1 MRTDFSKK
9 QKEKILKEFDSAL
22 YRKFNQGLDDLCNA
36 LDEDNHAS
44 LYEVLEDTFED
55 GGAKELRK
63 LVDDLTRVLI
73 QSRKE
78 INNPKIPNN
87 VKPVR
92 FNMPYRPVYKRKR
105 KENPNQMKIN
115 FGILGAGRISKIH
128 CHNIYKVTGPLCR
141 KAVNR
146 CA

>member
-1 MRTDFSKK
+1 MVMKIDFPKK

-44 LYEVLEDTFED
+44 LYEVLEETFED

-105 KENPNQMKIN
+105 NEDPNQFLQPHKVQLLLVHMVQRLSHLSLFCN
-115 FGILGAGRISKIH
+115 SRRLSDLG
-128 CHNIYKVTGPLCR
+128 
-141 KAVNR
+141 
-146 CA
+146 

>member
-9 QKEKILKEFDSAL
+9 QKEKIIKEFDSAL
-22 YRKFNQGLDDLCNA
+22 YRKFNQGFDDLCNA

-63 LVDDLTRVLI
+63 LIDDLMIVLI
-73 QSRKE
+73 QSKKE
-78 INNPKIPNN
+78 TNNPKPLNN
-87 VKPVR
+87 VKPFR
-92 FNMPYRPVYKRKR
+92 FNMPFRPVYKRKR

-115 FGILGAGRISKIH
+115 F
-128 CHNIYKVTGPLCR
+128 
-141 KAVNR
+141 
-146 CA
+146 

>member
-9 QKEKILKEFDSAL
+9 QKEKILKEFDNAL

-55 GGAKELRK
+55 GGAKELRR

-115 FGILGAGRISKIH
+115 F
-128 CHNIYKVTGPLCR
+128 
-141 KAVNR
+141 
-146 CA
+146 